1 MNAINK
7 LQALVNEIIATKGE
21 DMAVI
26 NLGPYESG
34 TIAVPAEYV
43 EQVREIFKD
52 AIFGNIE
59 EQVVLGSHCFGFH
72 TVNSEALT
80 QVRMKALAK
89 QYGFEE
95 MTACLEAGTQPAFD
109 DAVALAQSLLLGTIF
124 AAEAYGDP
132 KSAETTLADPKYFE
146 FVTMTIEKNPLIT
159 ANADEIMSLVKTYT
173 DQYLTTQAA

>member
-1 MNAINK
+1 MNALTK
-7 LQALVNEIIATKGE
+7 LQALINEIIATKGD

-43 EQVREIFKD
+43 EQVKEIFKD
-52 AIFGNIE
+52 ELFGNIE
-59 EQVVLGSHCFGFH
+59 EQVILGSHCFGFH

-109 DAVALAQSLLLGTIF
+109 DATALAQSLLLGTIF

-132 KSAETTLADPKYFE
+132 ESAKATLTDPNYFE
-146 FVTMTIEKNPLIT
+146 FVAKTIGNNPMIT
-159 ANADEIMSLVKTYT
+159 ASADDIMSLVKTYT